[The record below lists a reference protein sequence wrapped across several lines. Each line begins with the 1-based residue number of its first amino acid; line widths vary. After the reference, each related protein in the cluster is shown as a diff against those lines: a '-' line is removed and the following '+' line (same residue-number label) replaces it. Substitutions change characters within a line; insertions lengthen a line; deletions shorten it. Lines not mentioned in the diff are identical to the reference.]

1 MTYSIPE
8 PDPGVAD
15 DHSLIA
21 SFSQHLANVGN
32 PVCTELRC
40 DYGVEMSS
48 VISRMSVLNRLKVRF
63 NNLGSR
69 SITPKEKVNDDNSEH
84 YA

>member
-1 MTYSIPE
+1 VTYSNPE
-8 PDPGVAD
+8 LDPGVAD
-15 DHSLIA
+15 DYSLDR
-21 SFSQHLANVGN
+21 FSNVGN

-48 VISRMSVLNRLKVRF
+48 VISRMSVLKRLKVRF

-69 SITPKEKVNDDNSEH
+69 SITPKEKVNDHNSEY

>member
-1 MTYSIPE
+1 
-8 PDPGVAD
+8 
-15 DHSLIA
+15 
-21 SFSQHLANVGN
+21 
-32 PVCTELRC
+32 LRC

-48 VISRMSVLNRLKVRF
+48 VISRMSVLKRLKVRF

-69 SITPKEKVNDDNSEH
+69 SITPKEKVNDHNSEY